1 LVDDSPTAIPDF
13 TFAQPPIFDMTP
25 LHKTLD
31 IVALGEAMVEFNQQ
45 PHEQAADAPLYQQ
58 GFGGDTSNA
67 AIAAARAGARVAYL
81 TRLGADRW
89 GDRLMDLWDR
99 ENVHSTNVLRDTQA
113 PTGLY
118 FVSHDA
124 QGHHFSYARAGSAA
138 SRMQMQDLAH
148 WQDAITR
155 SQWLHLSGIS
165 LAISA
170 SACDTALA
178 AMQHARSVGTRVAL
192 DSNLRL
198 SLWPLARAQ
207 ACIRH
212 AVSGCDLFLPSLEDM
227 TALTGMTQA
236 QDIIA
241 WSHAQGAA
249 QVVLKLG
256 AEGAV
261 ASDGQTQRTLPGHAV
276 QAIDATGAGD
286 CFAGNLLARL
296 SAGDSLWDATAYAN
310 AAAALSVQGLGAV
323 GPLPHPDAVLKVLI
337 TPSRGTTP

>member
-1 LVDDSPTAIPDF
+1 MNQASS
-13 TFAQPPIFDMTP
+13 
-25 LHKTLD
+25 KLD
-31 IVALGEAMVEFNQQ
+31 IVALGEAMVEFNQR
-45 PHEQAADAPLYQQ
+45 PHSDANDAPLYAQ

-81 TRLGADRW
+81 TRLGTDRW
-89 GDRLMDLWDR
+89 GECLMDLWQR
-99 ENVHSTNVLRDTQA
+99 ENVGSTNVLRDAQA
-113 PTGLY
+113 PTGMY

-138 SRMQMQDLAH
+138 SRMQPQDLQH
-148 WQDAITR
+148 WQDAIAS

-170 SACDTALA
+170 SACDTAFA
-178 AMQHARSVGTRVAL
+178 AMSHARNVGTRVAL

-207 ACIRH
+207 ACIRQ
-212 AVSGCDLFLPSLEDM
+212 AVGLCDLFLPSLEDM
-227 TALTGMTQA
+227 IALTGLTQA
-236 QDIIA
+236 ADIIA

-256 AEGAV
+256 EGGAV
-261 ASDGQTQRTLPGHAV
+261 ASDGHSQRRLAGHTVTAV
-276 QAIDATGAGD
+276 DATGAGD

-296 SAGDSLWDATAYAN
+296 STGDDLWAATAYAN
-310 AAAALSVQGLGAV
+310 AAAALSVQGFGAV
-323 GPLPHPDAVLKVLI
+323 APLPRPHGVLNMLQKNNGLKDS
-337 TPSRGTTP
+337 TKGAAT

>member
-1 LVDDSPTAIPDF
+1 
-13 TFAQPPIFDMTP
+13 MTNP
-25 LHKTLD
+25 SKTLD
-31 IVALGEAMVEFNQQ
+31 IVALGEAMVEFNQT
-45 PHEQAADAPLYQQ
+45 PGQAPNEPPMYLQ

-81 TRLGADRW
+81 SRLGTDRW
-89 GDRLMDLWDR
+89 GERLLELWQR
-99 ENVHSTNVLRDTQA
+99 EIVDTTSVLRDAQA
-113 PTGLY
+113 PTGMY

-138 SRMQMQDLAH
+138 SRMQPTDLAH
-148 WQDAITR
+148 WQEAIAS

-178 AMQHARSVGTRVAL
+178 AMAQARSSGTRVAL

-212 AVSGCDLFLPSLEDM
+212 AVSLCDLFLPSLEDM
-227 TALTGMTQA
+227 TALTGHTQA
-236 QDIIA
+236 ADIIA

-256 AEGAV
+256 SDGAL
-261 ASDGQTQRTLPGHAV
+261 ASDGHIQRRVLGYAV
-276 QAIDATGAGD
+276 TALDATGAGD

-296 SAGDSLWDATAYAN
+296 SAGDDLWAASAYAN
-310 AAAALSVQGLGAV
+310 AAASLSVQGFGAV
-323 GPLPHPDAVLKVLI
+323 GPLPRRNDVLNTLMKAAR
-337 TPSRGTTP
+337 P